1 MLVMPPDIFPL
12 ILLIDV
18 LDLLGDAGALGL
30 GPGKKNF
37 VLEYDNDV
45 MYDNIIEKNF
55 SKLEK
60 TIEIKYH
67 NTLLLNLK
75 FSVNMKFFHAIAQ
88 ICISPCNP
96 HPLPCTN
103 PTYLR

>member
-1 MLVMPPDIFPL
+1 MSLLYPGFEKRPFVMLVMPPDIFPL

-30 GPGKKNF
+30 GPAKKNF

-45 MYDNIIEKNF
+45 MYDNIIEKYF

-75 FSVNMKFFHAIAQ
+75 FF
-88 ICISPCNP
+88 PCY
-96 HPLPCTN
+96 CTN
-103 PTYLR
+103 L